1 VRHQPRTR
9 GISSAPGRAILA
21 RPLGRAGSPADGTE
35 TSPGKWPAGP
45 DPGTTLGRSIPR
57 RSSCLC
63 SLPRSRCPDD
73 HHHGANPLGCPVD
86 AIRGWRAV
94 ARSGRPPKWR
104 RAGSRTVARRPGP
117 GGCVVREASRASPLA
132 LNLFRNHY
140 PPGRKPSSILRPAY
154 IEYAFDTTRVAANL
168 LYNEVLRDFPNIRWI
183 LAHAGG
189 TFPYLATRLRLMD
202 ELETHQP
209 PFPRFGVGRRR
220 VLVIHFKAVFRLCQ
234 NQTMNVLLQTSPT
247 LTIIGENFVQMKPL
261 TKIRGGF
268 LWW

>member
-86 AIRGWRAV
+86 PVRAAAKAILAPAGTLQRKVSQLAWLAIPAACSWSSKCACESSPRKGSCNVRTLGTWWRARSRV
-94 ARSGRPPKWR
+94 RARAD
-104 RAGSRTVARRPGP
+104 RAGG
-117 GGCVVREASRASPLA
+117 RA
-132 LNLFRNHY
+132 
-140 PPGRKPSSILRPAY
+140 G
-154 IEYAFDTTRVAANL
+154 
-168 LYNEVLRDFPNIRWI
+168 
-183 LAHAGG
+183 LAHSSAHAAKQIATAGMSNYG
-189 TFPYLATRLRLMD
+189 MLVS
-202 ELETHQP
+202 
-209 PFPRFGVGRRR
+209 PRWPRDCVR
-220 VLVIHFKAVFRLCQ
+220 AA
-234 NQTMNVLLQTSPT
+234 S
-247 LTIIGENFVQMKPL
+247 
-261 TKIRGGF
+261 IRS
-268 LWW
+268 